1 MDSYDLQSR
10 KPLRE
15 LLTETLKDCDASDI
29 TKRCCV
35 NHNQKLSSFYK
46 TMKRA
51 KMEDDIQY
59 FLELV
64 SITQEEYQE
73 LFSQGPT
80 GLELIIKLC
89 IFQSNIHVHPDGTR
103 TYILHD
109 LCSKLLPDHI
119 TEDSPNNLSRQAV
132 FIINLDSEED
142 VSLILMPDDQG
153 LLPYQHLHPDLNP
166 RFALMLTPKWSPT
179 THNLLPQ
186 STKDTVLTL
195 FTLMY
200 ITGTVWTLI
209 PKEITAL
216 VISLTVDL

>member
-1 MDSYDLQSR
+1 
-10 KPLRE
+10 
-15 LLTETLKDCDASDI
+15 
-29 TKRCCV
+29 
-35 NHNQKLSSFYK
+35 
-46 TMKRA
+46 MKRA

-64 SITQEEYQE
+64 SIPQEEYQE

-109 LCSKLLPDHI
+109 LCSRLLPDHI
-119 TEDSPNNLSRQAV
+119 TEDIPNNLSRQAV
-132 FIINLDSEED
+132 FIINLDPEGAEP
-142 VSLILMPDDQG
+142 LILMPDDQG

-166 RFALMLTPKWSPT
+166 RFALMLTPKWSPI

-209 PKEITAL
+209 PKELTAMI
-216 VISLTVDL
+216 ISLTVDL